1 MKFGMLRAYDALKK
15 SGLGARM
22 LLQVHDE
29 LVLECPHSE
38 VDETATLLKNALEG
52 AVDFSIPLVAEVGVG
67 SNWLEAK

>member
-1 MKFGMLRAYDALKK
+1 MKFGMLRAFDALSK
-15 SGLGARM
+15 SELKAQM

-29 LVLECPHSE
+29 LVLECPRSE

-67 SNWLEAK
+67 NNWLEAK